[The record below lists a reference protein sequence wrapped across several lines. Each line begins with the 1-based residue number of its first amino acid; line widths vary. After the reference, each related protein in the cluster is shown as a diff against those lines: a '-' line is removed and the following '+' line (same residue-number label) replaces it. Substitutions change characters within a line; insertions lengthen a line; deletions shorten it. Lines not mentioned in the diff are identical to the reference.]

1 MRRFFSLS
9 IVLIFILPIFTVLPF
24 AKAQELSEIGTR
36 AFDDLTRC
44 INTKAVL
51 NVYYLVDESNS
62 LPRTDPQ
69 KSRAEILATSLE
81 ALGSFGTDVRVSYGI
96 GFFGSDFRQWRDWR
110 EVNPTTIEREAS
122 EFAAEVRVR
131 DKSNETNWY
140 LGVVGAA
147 DQIAK
152 QQEAVPGCAA
162 LIWLTDGGLWI
173 QRDGGSANQIDQSR
187 VDEARE
193 VLCNETFPRLRELNV
208 SVFGVLLKN
217 ETALKELKRSN
228 PTYYQQNSAG
238 MDVMR
243 QLVEGEGDLEGN
255 PTPGRCGDPLKDSES
270 AGALL
275 IAEDPVTLALQFLI
289 LNGTTQG
296 GKQVGLAPGN
306 PTNFEIEKGVR
317 RAQLITTSKGWTL
330 TDPNGVEYSNGSPIL
345 NVENSNGVQLIDILG
360 KPLVIGEWTFEFDRG
375 VAVTNKL
382 ILFSGL
388 AIKLDPNQLMAGYK
402 GIISGRLVVESGTGK
417 VNMRDY
423 RPTRLE
429 AKQIEPGGKSEN
441 LRGGVLNDDG
451 SFEIEIN
458 PSGASDKV
466 ELRITVRLFTQ
477 SGSELAP
484 VSISKFLDIFIP
496 SNYPTFEPSI
506 KLSTLKGPSGEAK
519 GTLLVRG
526 PKTGNG
532 KICFANSPNYAVQ
545 ISEDPLTPNRTSTY
559 SWNISQL
566 NSSKCVELAKGSERT
581 LEILVKNSTAKDAK
595 IKATLPL
602 KLLSDAQPGQE
613 LSYQTQISFDSE
625 LKRVGAPA
633 IKVLLFLLGIFLPF
647 LFLYLLNRATHKLA
661 LGNGIQRAEFPVVV
675 DSMRGILDR
684 KGNPLQVKPDDF
696 SFISQ
701 IPDDVQYKDRI
712 GTFRALVSPIP
723 LSEPW
728 AEVTANSGTRIQT
741 MYQGPARL
749 RERFLSGQISA
760 VRPDVGLFWG
770 LVYEEKDLENKLNE
784 SSVPAKLVIFKRH
797 QIRNL
802 EQHTQRVLEATST
815 PGIWNRLSEI
825 RKAPKVAI
833 VNIDSVEISDKSD
846 DGPKAPPPPV
856 IPPQPP
862 NALPQGVS
870 TPPPPPVAPPPP
882 IAPGPTK

>member
-1 MRRFFSLS
+1 M
-9 IVLIFILPIFTVLPF
+9 LIIPIFAVMPF

-44 INTKAVL
+44 INTKSVL

-81 ALGSFGTDVRVSYGI
+81 ALGSFGADVQVNYGI
-96 GFFGSDFRQWRDWR
+96 GFFGSDFRQWREWR
-110 EVNPTTIEREAS
+110 EVNPSTIEREAS

-243 QLVEGEGDLEGN
+243 KLVEGEGDLDGN
-255 PTPGRCGDPLKDSES
+255 PTPDRCGDPLKDSES

-330 TDPNGVEYSNGSPIL
+330 TDPNGVEYSTGTPIL
-345 NVENSNGVQLIDILG
+345 KVENSNGVQLIDIAG
-360 KPLVIGEWTFEFDRG
+360 KPLVKGKWTFEFDRG
-375 VAVTNKL
+375 VTVTNKL

-388 AIKLDPNQLMAGYK
+388 AIKLDPNQLMAGFK

-417 VNMRDY
+417 VDMRDY

-429 AKQIEPGGKSEN
+429 AKQIEPNGETEN

-451 SFEIEIN
+451 TFEIEIN

-466 ELRITVRLFTQ
+466 ELRITIRLFTQ

-506 KLSTLKGPSGEAK
+506 KLSTLKGPTGEAK

-526 PKTGNG
+526 PKTGSG
-532 KICFANSPNYAVQ
+532 KICFPDSPNYAIQ
-545 ISEDPLTPNRTSTY
+545 INEDPSTPNRTATY
-559 SWNISQL
+559 SWKISGL
-566 NSSKCVELAKGSERT
+566 DSKNCVELAKGGEKR
-581 LEILVKNSTAKDAK
+581 LEILAKNSTAKDAK
-595 IKATLPL
+595 VKGALPL

-625 LKRVGAPA
+625 LKRVGAPV

-661 LGNGIQRAEFPVVV
+661 LGNGIQRAEFPVMV
-675 DSMRGILDR
+675 DSMRGVLDR
-684 KGNPLQVKPDDF
+684 KGNPLQVKADDF
-696 SFISQ
+696 GFISQ
-701 IPDDVQYKDRI
+701 RPDDVEYKDAI

-728 AEVTANSGTRIQT
+728 AEVTASPGTRIQT

-749 RERFLSGQISA
+749 RERFLSGQVSA

-770 LVYEEKDLENKLNE
+770 LVYEEKDLDNKLNE

-815 PGIWNRLSEI
+815 PGIWNRLVEI
-825 RKAPKVAI
+825 RKAPKIAL
-833 VNIDSVEISDKSD
+833 VNIEVDEENDEVEKKPII
-846 DGPKAPPPPV
+846 PPPTPI

-862 NALPQGVS
+862 ASSPQGLNN
-870 TPPPPPVAPPPP
+870 PPPPPVAPPPP